1 MPDYSSKFRKD
12 GQTLRISVNRFRHKL
27 PERLQKKGFYEE
39 FSIKS
44 SELIKILFQQ
54 GIIDKAFRDRDTTE
68 FESPRVELIANKAS
82 AMGFHSYT
90 RALSKPLANKL
101 NKACDDLPDSGDELV
116 LGGAGFIGLG
126 ALLSAA
132 GLATNLALTHQGV
145 SLMSLGGVTCALS
158 RLEKELHSKSFGGKP
173 FKDYAESLKLKK
185 KDLLYWHLNPFSNI
199 QFESDVKKVK
209 LDGKIFSPDTLY
221 KASDF

>member
-1 MPDYSSKFRKD
+1 MPSYSSKFRKD
-12 GQTLRISVNRFRHKL
+12 GRTLRISVDRFRHKL
-27 PERLQKKGFYEE
+27 PEKLQKKSFYEE

-54 GIIDKAFRDRDTTE
+54 GIIDKAFRNGCTTE
-68 FESPRVELIANKAS
+68 LELPRVELIANKTS

-90 RALSKPLANKL
+90 NALSKPLANKL
-101 NKACDDLPDSGDELV
+101 NKAYEDWHGSGDELV
-116 LGGAGFIGLG
+116 VGGLG
-126 ALLSAA
+126 FLGLGSLLTAA
-132 GLATNLALTHQGV
+132 GLATNPALTHQGAF
-145 SLMSLGGVTCALS
+145 LMSLGGVTGALS
-158 RLEKELHSKSFGGKP
+158 RLEKELHSKSFGGKL

-209 LDGKIFSPDTLY
+209 LDGKTFSPDTLY
-221 KASDF
+221 KMSDF